1 MSSPATGYFRPG
13 DSWLHRRN
21 PATKALAVAW
31 VLLAAFILPQVVLV
45 ALAILVV
52 LAGLTS
58 GLFVPLVRSLRI
70 PALLFGSII
79 VVNGLFYPGATDVL
93 VRFGPFAVTSEG
105 LTFGLVSAGR
115 LLVAFMVLILF
126 LLTTLADDLLE
137 ALIARGA
144 SHRIAFVV
152 LSAVQMVP
160 RLQARAGA
168 ILEAQQARGLTVS
181 GSIAVRI
188 RALFPLVAPI
198 LLGSLIDV
206 RERTFAL
213 EARAFGAR
221 PGRTAYRLVPDPPI
235 DRWLRGLVLVAVAG
249 TVWLAIAGI
258 GR

>member
-13 DSWLHRRN
+13 ESWLHRRN
-21 PATKALAVAW
+21 PVTKILAVAW
-31 VLLAAFILPQVVLV
+31 VLLAAFILPPAVLGG
-45 ALAILVV
+45 LAILV
-52 LAGLTS
+52 LLAATTAGLI
-58 GLFVPLVRSLRI
+58 LPLVRSLKI
-70 PALLFGSII
+70 PALLVGSIL
-79 VVNGLFYPGATDVL
+79 VVNALLYPGASDVL
-93 VRFGPFAVTSEG
+93 VRLGPLAITSEG

-115 LLVAFMVLILF
+115 LLVAFIVLILF
-126 LLTTLADDLLE
+126 LFTTLADDLLE
-137 ALIARGA
+137 SLIARGA

-160 RLQARAGA
+160 RLQARAAA
-168 ILEAQQARGLTVS
+168 ILEAQQARGLAVS
-181 GSIAVRI
+181 GSIAIRV

-235 DRWLRGLVLVAVAG
+235 DRWLRLLLLVAVAG
-249 TVWLAIAGI
+249 TVWLAVAGI